1 MSIAPR
7 PLAGPAGLSHP
18 AVVSRRARELALV
31 GGGGLIAIAIAM
43 GITVG
48 EPKPNVLVIFGVT
61 LGAVAVVAMVISTR
75 YEITLALLALYLGV
89 LDGPIKQE
97 AASKAASGIRDVLI
111 IAVALGMLMHVV
123 ARKERMS
130 LPPLSGWVLTFV
142 AITLIEALNPNTH
155 GVLKAL
161 GGYRQQLEWIPFFFF
176 GYLVLRE
183 KQRFR
188 QLFLL
193 LGVLAAANGVVGTI
207 QARMSPQ
214 QLAKWGPGYA
224 GLVNGGK
231 GGLSGRTYVSEGVA
245 HVRPPALGSDSGFG
259 GGIGD
264 LALPGLLALLAVPK
278 GRRRWPVVLCC
289 LGAVLGIATAAS
301 RTSVVVAVVTL
312 ICFGALSV
320 VARLRI
326 SRPLAGLVAI
336 VLMAVIAGSV
346 LITAEGKG
354 IFARQESLTNVQKA
368 QETGGEA
375 KEKSLSAIPT
385 YIAHAPFGFG
395 LGTAGSVSGF
405 GGTQKLTVE
414 GERVTG
420 GSAYSLLM
428 KELGLLGLL
437 LWIGFTVNVL
447 VLGLRGLRHIRDP
460 ELRTYLVAILTGF
473 IALTVEGF
481 SGPTLAVTVG
491 AYLWFAPGVIA
502 YWFAGA
508 GRKLAMTGA
517 GDAAPAEAVA

>member
-1 MSIAPR
+1 MSAMSR
-7 PLAGPAGLSHP
+7 PLAGSAGLSHP
-18 AVVSRRARELALV
+18 VVVSRRVRELALI
-31 GGGGLIAIAIAM
+31 GGGGLLAIVLAMAITL
-43 GITVG
+43 GN
-48 EPKPNVLVIFGVT
+48 PKPNVLVIFGIT
-61 LGAVAVVAMVISTR
+61 LGSIAVVAMVASRR
-75 YEITLALLALYLGV
+75 YTVTLAMLALYLGV

-97 AASKAASGIRDVLI
+97 AASKAASGVRDVLI
-111 IAVALGMLMHVV
+111 IAVALGMIMRVV
-123 ARKERMS
+123 SRKERMS

-142 AITLIEALNPNTH
+142 AVVLIEALNPNTH
-155 GVLKAL
+155 GLLKAL

-176 GYLVLRE
+176 GYLLFRNKE
-183 KQRFR
+183 RFR

-193 LGVLAAANGVVGTI
+193 LGVIALANGVVGTV

-214 QLAKWGPGYA
+214 QLAKWGPGYS

-231 GGLSGRTYVSEGVA
+231 GGLSGRTYSSEGVA

-259 GGIGD
+259 GGVGD
-264 LALPGLLALLAVPK
+264 LALPGLLALLAV
-278 GRRRWPVVLCC
+278 GRGRRWPVLLCC

-301 RTSVVVAVVTL
+301 RTSIVIAVVTL
-312 ICFGALSV
+312 LCFALLSV
-320 VARLRI
+320 LARLRI
-326 SRPLAGLVAI
+326 SRPLAGLVTI
-336 VLMAVIAGSV
+336 VLIALIAGSL
-346 LITAEGKG
+346 LINAEGKG

-375 KEKSLSAIPT
+375 KEKSLTAIPG

-405 GGTQKLTVE
+405 GGAQKLTVE

-447 VLGLRGLRHIRDP
+447 VLGLRGLRRIRDP
-460 ELRTYLVAILTGF
+460 ELRTYMVAMLTAF
-473 IALTVEGF
+473 IALTIEGF

-491 AYLWFAPGVIA
+491 AFLWFAAGVVA

-508 GRKLAMTGA
+508 GRKLAIGRS
-517 GDAAPAEAVA
+517 AEAIA